1 MGIKYLFSLL
11 LLMSSCTDRLV
22 CTYELDH
29 NLRLKIIANTKDISL
44 NTYVITKTVIVEYN
58 KKNLKVVMG
67 NSEQTGFFV
76 RQRKILVGQEEIHS
90 LWLYNFESYGAKAIN
105 LDKMELLNDSLLSKG
120 MSEWCLCHGF
130 NIFGDSCEVDDCLY
144 IESCNLNI

>member
-1 MGIKYLFSLL
+1 MI
-11 LLMSSCTDRLV
+11 V
-22 CTYELDH
+22 
-29 NLRLKIIANTKDISL
+29 NTKDISL

-67 NSEQTGFFV
+67 NSERTGFFV

-90 LWLYNFESYGAKAIN
+90 LWLYNFESYDAKAIN

-120 MSEWCLCHGF
+120 MSEWCLCHRF

-144 IESCNLNI
+144 LESFNLNI